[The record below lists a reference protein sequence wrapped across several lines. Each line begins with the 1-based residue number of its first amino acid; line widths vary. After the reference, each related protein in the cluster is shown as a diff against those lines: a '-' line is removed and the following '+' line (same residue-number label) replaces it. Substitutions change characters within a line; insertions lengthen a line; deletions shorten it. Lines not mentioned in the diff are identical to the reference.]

1 MNNIHNTL
9 NAIWRLLSR
18 ALDGVTSTIGALL
31 TGIFSDTTSIDAKM
45 TELIGKVEELEGGYG
60 ALIGMPTGS
69 DGDFVTAYQ
78 AATTVRLSDMPA
90 TLSLT
95 DFTIDKVEK
104 IDRYDTTGAWVA
116 TYTRQDT
123 LLTYDGVQD
132 ITITGA
138 TLAATDTFVVYT
150 NVRAAEASA
159 SGVTDGTLIGTD
171 IGSYTFDASLQTIT
185 LAGVKTLGIGEVL
198 SITNLED
205 NILIFHNQV
214 SGKGGSI
221 SGNVITLD
229 YDTTTMSDGDELQII
244 IHYNVSEDYG
254 LSAKNIS
261 EISPDPYHE
270 LTTQDIDE
278 DNEGAQNDTKY
289 TRHTVYCSTFNY
301 MSGSYLLTADDTH
314 NDVTLRAWATMKT
327 DFALPD
333 EDTAITDSDEI
344 FDISDDVLGN
354 AAGITINDGTVGDIF
369 FIDLPTRPYAIFFEL
384 QYDEDNTAAPANAA
398 DIRYNQY
405 Y

>member
-369 FIDLPTRPYAIFFEL
+369 FIDLTTRPYAIFFEL